1 VTAHTSKTIQC
12 AGGAGNVAAVGGQI
26 VKDVMV
32 VARLV
37 VLLLALPGL
46 VIVVMGLV

>member
-1 VTAHTSKTIQC
+1 
-12 AGGAGNVAAVGGQI
+12 
-26 VKDVMV
+26 MV